1 MFYFKCY
8 LPWRLV
14 WSRLVS
20 CHAFQHCKYFSK
32 HQPKHSCEPWW
43 LVFFIRVLKRLE
55 FRLGN
60 QRKKDNRLIFRIFSS
75 IVITVIITLKCIG
88 SEWGTEL
95 YTPSET
101 TPALPTTR
109 KIALLC
115 DDLSVLL
122 EWTHESSLFF
132 DSLEA
137 TMTHLWGGI
146 DELEVDIFQ
155 SSTAGLLENGLS
167 ESDCS
172 LLWSHNTTL
181 K

>member
-1 MFYFKCY
+1 MLFTLEAGLIKTCLLPRFSALQIFFKASAKTFM
-8 LPWRLV
+8 RTMV
-14 WSRLVS
+14 TS
-20 CHAFQHCKYFSK
+20 
-32 HQPKHSCEPWW
+32 
-43 LVFFIRVLKRLE
+43 FFIRVLKRLE

-155 SSTAGLLENGLS
+155 SSTAGLLEDGLS